1 MRSSGVSADRG
12 LVLGPAASP
21 RSPARRAPR
30 EGSDDVPHERVVRP
44 LRSGALHDAP
54 IRLVDA
60 TAPRPRVTTVGPDA
74 RRDPRETRDPAAEA
88 AIDAA
93 LVRRTRDGDREAFGQ
108 LVRRHLAAAHSAAQ
122 AVINDPTDAED
133 VAQDAFLTALTRL
146 DECRPEEK
154 FRPWLLVIVRN
165 RAIDVRR
172 RQRVRATEPMEAADG
187 ADAMPAPLASRFP
200 SPYEEAERADARRR
214 LEAALATLT
223 DVRREVVL
231 LHDLEGWSHRE
242 IAGHLGL
249 AEGTVRAHLFWARRA
264 LREKLRGGSK
274 ENEHGT

>member
-1 MRSSGVSADRG
+1 
-12 LVLGPAASP
+12 
-21 RSPARRAPR
+21 
-30 EGSDDVPHERVVRP
+30 VRP
-44 LRSGALHDAP
+44 VRVGGGTDAP
-54 IRLVDA
+54 GRPADA
-60 TAPRPRVTTVGPDA
+60 TLRPRVTTGTGGGEAAAAEA
-74 RRDPRETRDPAAEA
+74 RRELRDPAAEA
-88 AIDAA
+88 AVDAA

-108 LVRRHLAAAHSAAQ
+108 LVRRHLAAAHSAAM
-122 AVINDPTDAED
+122 AVVNDPTDAED
-133 VAQDAFLTALTRL
+133 IAQDAFLTALTRL

-187 ADAMPAPLASRFP
+187 GDAKGGSAMPAALASRFP
-200 SPYEEAERADARRR
+200 SPHEEAERSDARRR
-214 LEAALATLT
+214 LEAALATQT

-264 LREKLRGGSK
+264 LRERLRSGSK